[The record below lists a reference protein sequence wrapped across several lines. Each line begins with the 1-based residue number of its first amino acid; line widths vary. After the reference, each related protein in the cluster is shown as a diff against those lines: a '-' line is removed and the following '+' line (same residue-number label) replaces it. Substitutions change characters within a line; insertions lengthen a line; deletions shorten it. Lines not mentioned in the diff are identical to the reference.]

1 MNRNNTQISLKLNS
15 GLISFL
21 LAGLF
26 FVFFLDPVNSQV
38 IASFSDS
45 QDFLLAEDGHFKTVF
60 VLEASK
66 ESYELLVSKAHEMP
80 ETLALKSKKNKK
92 NYYSCSI
99 QYIHLTD
106 AYYVK
111 KTLLNLGIEQL
122 RINNNIYSLPDY
134 EPATR

>member
-1 MNRNNTQISLKLNS
+1 MNRNNTQISYKLNS
-15 GLISFL
+15 WLISL
-21 LAGLF
+21 LLTGLF
-26 FVFFLDPVNSQV
+26 SVLFLYPVKSQV

-45 QDFLLAEDGHFKTVF
+45 HDYLLAEDGQFKTVF

-66 ESYELLVSKAHEMP
+66 ESYELLVSKALEMP
-80 ETLALKSKKNKK
+80 ETLSLKSKKNKK
-92 NYYSCSI
+92 NHYSCSLH
-99 QYIHLTD
+99 YIHPTD

-134 EPATR
+134 DPACR